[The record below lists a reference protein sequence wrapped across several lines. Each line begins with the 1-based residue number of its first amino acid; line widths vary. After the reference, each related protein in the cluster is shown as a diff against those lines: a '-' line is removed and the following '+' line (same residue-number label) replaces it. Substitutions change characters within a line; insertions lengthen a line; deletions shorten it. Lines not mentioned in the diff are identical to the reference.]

1 MARGT
6 ASKRQ
11 GILQL
16 LLQFNHLMKLTWFT
30 KSCTPFLQYAIPVK
44 EILGELLYN
53 SQLLPQNTRKSS
65 NIPQLQATRRS
76 TLAENRLTYYQMT
89 AIFKRLLVSSSFE
102 TSYSHGYQ
110 VRRIIQKVLQW
121 QNLNCQRL
129 SWSTQFLFVNLSPTQ
144 HQRFFWNYSHHHRN
158 QL

>member
-1 MARGT
+1 M
-6 ASKRQ
+6 
-11 GILQL
+11 L
-16 LLQFNHLMKLTWFT
+16 F
-30 KSCTPFLQYAIPVK
+30 PVK
-44 EILGELLYN
+44 KILGELLYH

-110 VRRIIQKVLQW
+110 VRRIIRKVLQW

-129 SWSTQFLFVNLSPTQ
+129 SWPILVCQSPTDAASKVLLKLFPSIDLRTAGINVFDFLASFIAVKAASEHFILATQHLFFLF
-144 HQRFFWNYSHHHRN
+144 
-158 QL
+158 